1 MSEFMLCVTALF
13 LLSWVV
19 YLKVEVRSLARKL
32 EKLAHVVRSHL
43 KEKTGDVELSD
54 NVEVWGKKP
63 KWMK

>member
-19 YLKVEVRSLARKL
+19 YLKVEVRSLAQKL
-32 EKLAHVVRSHL
+32 EKLAQVVRSHL
-43 KEKTGDVELSD
+43 KEKTGDVELSS